1 MANSGSS
8 LCVMT
13 NHTTPKTRF
22 CRFSMKVLHGGRV
35 WPELAAALV
44 TPAKLTCKATNYW
57 SKLSIAK
64 KKTEAKSANT
74 ADAKRQKGEYYGVLK
89 CVQQGAGPE
98 DRGGGVRC
106 ACLG

>member
-1 MANSGSS
+1 VRDDQSHYSQNQVLQILDEGLARWEGMAG
-8 LCVMT
+8 
-13 NHTTPKTRF
+13 TRS
-22 CRFSMKVLHGGRV
+22 RTGNASETHMQGDQLL
-35 WPELAAALV
+35 EQ
-44 TPAKLTCKATNYW
+44 
-57 SKLSIAK
+57 LSIAK
-64 KKTEAKSANT
+64 KKSEAKSANT